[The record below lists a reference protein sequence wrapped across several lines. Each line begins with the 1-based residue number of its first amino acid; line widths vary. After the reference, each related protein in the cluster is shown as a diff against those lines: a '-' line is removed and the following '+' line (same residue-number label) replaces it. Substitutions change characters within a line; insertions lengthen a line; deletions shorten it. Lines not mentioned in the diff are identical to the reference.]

1 MATAIDKIKEAEQ
14 QAADIRAEA
23 LQKSR
28 DDLRAAQEQISKEQK
43 EKLSSAR
50 KKARKQ
56 LEAAEQAI
64 AKKQDALSRE
74 NDKLKEEFRHGAQPG
89 VKAAADIIV
98 KGILD
103 I

>member
-14 QAADIRAEA
+14 QAADIRAGA

-28 DDLRAAQEQISKEQK
+28 DDLRAAQEQILKEQK
-43 EKLSSAR
+43 EKFNSAR
-50 KKARKQ
+50 KKVRGE
-56 LEAAEQAI
+56 LEEAERSI
-64 AKKQDALSRE
+64 SDKRGALSEE
-74 NDKLKEEFRHGAQPG
+74 NEKLKKEYRKRAESG
-89 VKAAADIIV
+89 VKAAAEIIV